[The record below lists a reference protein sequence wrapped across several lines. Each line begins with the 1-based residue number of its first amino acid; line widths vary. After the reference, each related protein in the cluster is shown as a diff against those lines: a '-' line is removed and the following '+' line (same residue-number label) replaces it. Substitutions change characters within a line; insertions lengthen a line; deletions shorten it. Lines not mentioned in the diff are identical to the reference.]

1 MIPLPAEELRELEL
15 GALEGDGELT
25 GVQIDSRRV
34 RPGDLF
40 VAVGRGADFVPH
52 ARAAGAAATLV
63 PDDAFAALAALAG
76 LVRGRAH
83 AHVVGITG
91 STGKTSTK
99 DILAALCGPV
109 LRTVAS
115 ESSFNNELGV
125 PLTVCR
131 LEPDTEL
138 LIVEMGMRGFGQ
150 IAELCAFVRPHAGI
164 VTSIG
169 PAHLELVGDV
179 AGVARAK
186 AELLVA
192 LPPGGVAVV
201 PAGVPELEP
210 FLRDELEVRRVP
222 PLEDVHV
229 EGDETGATIRY
240 GGHDVRFPLTARHQ
254 LQNALAALAA
264 YDALGLPLERAGEG
278 AAAVEVSRWRGEELP
293 LPGGGAA
300 INDAYN
306 ANPTSVQAALLH
318 LRERAGDKRAVAVL
332 GGMAELGAGSGAYH
346 REIAALAGELGLE
359 VLAVGELAREY
370 GAADWVPD
378 AEAAVV
384 RLSDVLR
391 PGDVVLVKA
400 SRSVG
405 LEGVASALANAAG
418 PWSES

>member
-1 MIPLPAEELRELEL
+1 VIPVPVEELRELEL
-15 GALEGDGELT
+15 GALEGDGEVT

-40 VAVGRGADFVPH
+40 VAVGRGAGFVAD

-63 PDDAFAALAALAG
+63 PDDAFAALASIAG

-99 DILAALCGPV
+99 DILAALCAPV
-109 LRTVAS
+109 LRTVAA
-115 ESSFNNELGV
+115 EGSFNNELGV

-131 LEPDTEL
+131 VEPDTEL

-164 VTSIG
+164 VTAVG
-169 PAHLELVGDV
+169 PAHLELVGDL

-186 AELLVA
+186 AELIVA

-210 FLRDELEVRRVP
+210 FLRDDLEVRRVP
-222 PLEDVHV
+222 PLDDLHV
-229 EGDETGATIRY
+229 ERDDTGATIRF
-240 GGHDVRFPLTARHQ
+240 GGAEIRFPLAARHQ
-254 LQNALAALAA
+254 LQNALVALEA
-264 YDALGLPLERAGEG
+264 YDALGLPLERAAEG
-278 AAAVEVSRWRGEELP
+278 AAAVEVSRWRGEELA

-300 INDAYN
+300 INDAWN
-306 ANPTSVQAALLH
+306 ANPTSVHAALVH
-318 LRERAGDKRAVAVL
+318 LRDRAGAGRAVAVL
-332 GGMAELGAGSGAYH
+332 GGMAELGTGSAGYH
-346 REIAALAGELGLE
+346 REIAELADELDMEL
-359 VLAVGELAREY
+359 LAVGELAREY
-370 GAADWVPD
+370 GAAEWVPD
-378 AEAAVV
+378 GETAVE
-384 RLSDVLR
+384 RLAGALR

-405 LEGVASALANAAG
+405 LEGVAPALANAAR

>member
-1 MIPLPAEELRELEL
+1 
-15 GALEGDGELT
+15 
-25 GVQIDSRRV
+25 
-34 RPGDLF
+34 
-40 VAVGRGADFVPH
+40 VAVGRGADFLAH

-63 PDDAFAALAALAG
+63 PDDAFAALAAIAG

-99 DILAALCGPV
+99 DILAALCAPV

-131 LEPDTEL
+131 LEADTEL

-164 VTSIG
+164 VTGVG

-201 PAGVPELEP
+201 PAGVPDLEP
-210 FLRDELEVRRVP
+210 FLREELEVRRVP
-222 PLEDVHV
+222 PLDDLHV
-229 EGDETGATIRY
+229 ERNESGAAIRFR
-240 GGHDVRFPLTARHQ
+240 GRDVRFPLVARHQ
-254 LQNALAALAA
+254 LQNALVALEA

-278 AAAVEVSRWRGEELP
+278 ANAVEVSRWRGEEVP

-306 ANPTSVQAALLH
+306 ANPTSVRAALLH
-318 LRERAGDKRAVAVL
+318 LRDRAGAGRAVAVL
-332 GGMAELGAGSGAYH
+332 GGMAELGRASAGYH
-346 REIAALAGELGLE
+346 REIAALAGELDLE
-359 VLAVGELAREY
+359 LLTVGELAREY

-378 AEAAVV
+378 AETALE
-384 RLSDVLR
+384 RLAHLLR

-400 SRSVG
+400 SRAVG
-405 LEGVASALANAAG
+405 LEGVAPALAKA
-418 PWSES
+418 PERWSES

>member
-1 MIPLPAEELRELEL
+1 VIAVPVVELRELGL
-15 GALEGDGELT
+15 GALDGDGEIT

-40 VAVGRGADFVPH
+40 VAVGRGADFLAD

-63 PDDAFAALAALAG
+63 PDDAFAALAAIAG

-99 DILAALCGPV
+99 DILAALCAPV

-131 LEPDTEL
+131 LEADTEL

-164 VTSIG
+164 VTGVG

-201 PAGVPELEP
+201 PAGVPDLEP
-210 FLRDELEVRRVP
+210 FLREELEVRRVP
-222 PLEDVHV
+222 PLDDLHV
-229 EGDETGATIRY
+229 ERNESGAAIRFR
-240 GGHDVRFPLTARHQ
+240 GRDVRFPLVARHQ
-254 LQNALAALAA
+254 LQNALVALEA

-278 AAAVEVSRWRGEELP
+278 ANAVEVSRWRGEEVP

-306 ANPTSVQAALLH
+306 ANPTSVRAALLH
-318 LRERAGDKRAVAVL
+318 LRDRAGAGRAVAVL
-332 GGMAELGAGSGAYH
+332 GGMAELGRASAGYH
-346 REIAALAGELGLE
+346 REIAALAGELDLE
-359 VLAVGELAREY
+359 LLTVGELAREY

-378 AEAAVV
+378 AETALE
-384 RLSDVLR
+384 RLAHLLR

-400 SRSVG
+400 SRAVG
-405 LEGVASALANAAG
+405 LEGVAPALAKA
-418 PWSES
+418 PERWSES